1 MLSLHVCSS
10 LEQLAQVGSWI
21 LKGREAA
28 ALARLRA
35 HAFAFDLIYELLIT
49 EGRSNALGKD
59 RRLLELWQF
68 ASHRLATANNGKQSG
83 TPNHRPYILSWRQL
97 CQLLIDLMKEYGLHG
112 GNAAAS
118 DNQEEEESEDC
129 LRYAAEWICGM
140 MVPLNMTK
148 VTLLDLRAFFELDL
162 WRGGFRA
169 GNAGAM
175 MSRRDSLRTNSAH
188 SSANSLPSQ
197 VLLYFNTNEYSN
209 TIAFADSDTAVDTEA
224 SLSNSP
230 RRGQTDASFKGAV
243 AARPR
248 ANSL

>member
-35 HAFAFDLIYELLIT
+35 HAFAFDLLYELLIT
-49 EGRSNALGKD
+49 EGRSNPLGKD
-59 RRLLELWQF
+59 GRLLELWQF
-68 ASHRLATANNGKQSG
+68 ASQRLATSKS
-83 TPNHRPYILSWRQL
+83 PNHRPYILSWRQL
-97 CQLLIDLMKEYGLHG
+97 CQLLIDLMKEYGLQG
-112 GNAAAS
+112 AA
-118 DNQEEEESEDC
+118 EEEDC

-169 GNAGAM
+169 GHAGAM
-175 MSRRDSLRTNSAH
+175 MSRRDSLRSNSAH
-188 SSANSLPSQ
+188 SSRKSLPSQ
-197 VLLYFNTNEYSN
+197 VGS
-209 TIAFADSDTAVDTEA
+209 
-224 SLSNSP
+224 SP
-230 RRGQTDASFKGAV
+230 
-243 AARPR
+243 
-248 ANSL
+248 L